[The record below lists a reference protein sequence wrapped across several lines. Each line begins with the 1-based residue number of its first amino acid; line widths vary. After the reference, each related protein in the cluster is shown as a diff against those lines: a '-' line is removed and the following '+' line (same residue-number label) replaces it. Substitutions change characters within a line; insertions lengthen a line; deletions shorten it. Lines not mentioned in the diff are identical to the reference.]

1 MNMLSALFEF
11 RVVPEFA
18 ELAELMELA
27 AAGPSIE
34 PGIP

>member
-1 MNMLSALFEF
+1 MLSALFEF

-27 AAGPSIE
+27 AAAGPSIE